1 MTSLWGALAPL
12 AIGSAVV
19 PVQVVVTLLLLR
31 GTGGPAAA
39 AAWVGGMTALRLG
52 QGVVFGL
59 VLTGPANE
67 PAADGGPGPVVSGIL
82 LVLAV
87 LLYALALRQLA
98 ADEDPDAPPPRW
110 MTMTDGMGPGRAF
123 AMGAGVL
130 AIGPKFWVFTLA
142 AVGVISDADLGR
154 AAGITT
160 FLLFVVLAGSVN
172 LVLLGAALVA
182 PDRSARQMERASDW
196 LVAHNG
202 QITIVLG
209 LVFGTWFLVK
219 ALTGL
224 GIL

>member
-1 MTSLWGALAPL
+1 MTSLWTTLAPL

-19 PVQVVVTLLLLR
+19 PIQVVVTLLLLR
-31 GTGGPAAA
+31 GTGGPSVA
-39 AAWVGGMTALRLG
+39 AAWVAGMTSVRLT

-59 VLTGPANE
+59 VLTGSSTGQG
-67 PAADGGPGPVVSGIL
+67 ADDAPGPVVSGIL

-87 LLYALALRQLA
+87 LLYALALRQLT
-98 ADEDPDAPPPRW
+98 ADDDPDAPPPRW
-110 MTMTDGMGPGRAF
+110 MAMTDGMGPGRAF

-142 AVGVISDADLGR
+142 AVGAISDADLGQ

-160 FLLFVVLAGSVN
+160 FLLFVVLAASLN

-182 PDRSARQMERASDW
+182 PARSARLMDRASDW

-202 QITIVLG
+202 QITVALG
-209 LVFGTWFLVK
+209 LVVGTWFLVK